1 MKRILLSVI
10 VCLLACRG
18 GPCTAQN
25 AVSREVTTYVGQF
38 GDLPVN
44 NAISREVSVLNY
56 PTESLPVN
64 SALSRE
70 VSIYAG
76 PAGELPVNSAIS
88 REVSFNN
95 DPWVLIPE
103 NQAVSR
109 EVSSYLTPYSFA
121 ELTQALRVAAGLN
134 PSSADERV
142 RLDVVIIPPS
152 FNLVDILDAARI
164 MYLQSVAPPA
174 EDG

>member
-18 GPCTAQN
+18 GPCFSQH
-25 AVSREVTTYVGQF
+25 AVSREVTTYVGQS

-95 DPWVLIPE
+95 DPFVLIPE

-109 EVSSYLTPYSFA
+109 EVSSYLTPYTFA
-121 ELTQALRVAAGLN
+121 EITQALRIAAGLN
-134 PSSADERV
+134 PSGADEQL
-142 RLDVVIIPPS
+142 RLDVVIIQPS
-152 FNLVDILDAARI
+152 YNIIDILDAARI

-174 EDG
+174 VEG